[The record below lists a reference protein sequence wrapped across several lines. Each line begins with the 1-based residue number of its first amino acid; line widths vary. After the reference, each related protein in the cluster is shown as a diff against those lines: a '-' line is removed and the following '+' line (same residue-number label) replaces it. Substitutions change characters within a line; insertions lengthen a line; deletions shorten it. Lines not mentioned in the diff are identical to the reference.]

1 MNGTQSQKNTGKR
14 PFAAVFMLPR
24 KVFLVVPMS
33 SALTA
38 AKAKGA
44 GRDIFGSWWG
54 IVARSSP
61 LEKQKMPAV
70 NSFDLPQ
77 PKLSCNKAVLGV

>member
-1 MNGTQSQKNTGKR
+1 
-14 PFAAVFMLPR
+14 MLLQ
-24 KVFLVVPMS
+24 KVFLVLTMS

-54 IVARSSP
+54 YCGKEFS
-61 LEKQKMPAV
+61 LGETKTPAV